1 MTAAIQIITTAGT
14 FDDAQIIA
22 RALVTRRLAAC
33 VQVGGP
39 VTSTYYWQGNLES
52 SQEWLCVI
60 KTAESRYAEVEA
72 AIRELHS
79 YELPEI
85 VAVPIV
91 AGSQAYLDWLAAEVS
106 GPPAAAE
113 S

>member
-1 MTAAIQIITTAGT
+1 MRQ
-14 FDDAQIIA
+14 
-22 RALVTRRLAAC
+22 ALVTRRLAAC

-39 VTSTYYWQGNLES
+39 VTSTYFWQGNLES

-60 KTAESRYAEVEA
+60 KTAESRFAEVEA

-91 AGSQAYLDWLAAEVS
+91 AASQAYLDWLAGQVTD
-106 GPPAAAE
+106 PP
-113 S
+113 SPPVP